1 MSISLGLIMKFYVSM
16 VHCPLIIF
24 VSPLTPLHS
33 NTLLHSPQ
41 NGMVSGMCMHVEQLN
56 PSIQSPSLKQYLPHW
71 SPIIESGSVVELWAA
86 VWSGSAKA
94 KLVVRVRRR
103 KVGRNVMLLLGRNW
117 D

>member
-1 MSISLGLIMKFYVSM
+1 MI
-16 VHCPLIIF
+16 
-24 VSPLTPLHS
+24 
-33 NTLLHSPQ
+33 
-41 NGMVSGMCMHVEQLN
+41 SGMWMHVEQLN

-71 SPIIESGSVVELWAA
+71 SPIIQSGSVVELWPG

-103 KVGRNVMLLLGRNW
+103 KMGRNLMLLLGRNW